1 MTIGPDKMSHKQ
13 KRQNTQSPGKEGKD
27 LKTSHKSQKLW
38 CVGGAEASWLLNLA
52 HLGATKLGYCCGYTI
67 ESIINRFTQKQIHMS
82 LFKLLS

>member
-38 CVGGAEASWLLNLA
+38 CVGGAKASWLLNLA
-52 HLGATKLGYCCGYTI
+52 HLGPRYQIKK
-67 ESIINRFTQKQIHMS
+67 IIIIRVKRHWNFANKCHH
-82 LFKLLS
+82 FLLQ